1 MRWVMVFLIA
11 AVFAGAQQIPPFPDK
26 TKPDPVRLPNGKL
39 QTDEIVKS
47 EHKQSLKDAEELK
60 KLIGEFCDELEK
72 ADEFVVSVQTIR
84 KLEEIEK
91 RAKKIRNRMTRN

>member
-1 MRWVMVFLIA
+1 MRRVMVLLTA
-11 AVFAGAQQIPPFPDK
+11 AMLATAQQTPPFPEK

-39 QTDEIVKS
+39 QSDEIVKS
-47 EHKQSLKDAEELK
+47 EHEQSLKDAQELK
-60 KLIGEFCDELEK
+60 KLIGEFCDDLEK
-72 ADEFVVSVQTIR
+72 SDRFVVSVQTIR